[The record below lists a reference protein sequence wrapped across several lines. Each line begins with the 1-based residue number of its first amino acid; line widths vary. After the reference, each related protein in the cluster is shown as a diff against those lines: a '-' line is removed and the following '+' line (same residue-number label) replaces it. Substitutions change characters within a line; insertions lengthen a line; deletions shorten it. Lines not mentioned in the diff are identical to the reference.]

1 MRTLL
6 DLDKSTWADLRASM
20 LEEYRRDPSCMDPGD
35 IPAADSYD
43 PVSTV
48 DMHEDGYTFSIVDDN
63 GNTVPITASSARVLG
78 ALGMARHVLV
88 TPRG

>member
-20 LEEYRRDPSCMDPGD
+20 LEEYRRDPSCMDLAD

-48 DMHEDGYTFSIVDDN
+48 DMHEDGYTFSILDDH
-63 GNTVPITASSARVLG
+63 GNTTTITASSAHVLA

-88 TPRG
+88 APKD

>member
-20 LEEYRRDPSCMDPGD
+20 MEERRRACMDIDD
-35 IPAADSYD
+35 IPVADTYD

-48 DMHEDGYTFSIVDDN
+48 DMHEDCYTFSIVDDH
-63 GNTVPITASSARVLG
+63 GNTVPITASSACVLG
-78 ALGMARHVLV
+78 ALGMARHVIV